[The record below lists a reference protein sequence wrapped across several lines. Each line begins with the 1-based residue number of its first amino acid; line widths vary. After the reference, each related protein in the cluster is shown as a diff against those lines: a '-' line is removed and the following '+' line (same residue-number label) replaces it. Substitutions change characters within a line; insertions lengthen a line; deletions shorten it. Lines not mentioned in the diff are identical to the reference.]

1 MAAIDTTVNRRAVG
15 NFAGVVI
22 RCQRREHGYGM
33 VSAAAFT
40 VVVGAWLAVTV
51 GMVLPTFQ
59 KSSEYRYWSVVRNS
73 AEAGLDYAVAQL
85 DTAYR
90 TGVPSAYDDTTID
103 GMPRVTVLPNNV
115 LASAATVTLAVNNT
129 RAPASASIYSTQL
142 DDQQAG
148 NVVGNANLYR
158 TVSVTSEYAGFSAN
172 VRVILKPVMTTNPNP
187 TTNVPFFKYALYSQN
202 ALSTSGNTRTDA
214 YDSRIGSYG
223 GSNLNNFRGDV
234 GSNTSVSI
242 GSNTIIGGNLVVF
255 SLPKASSTAV
265 VATRSSNAQVQ
276 NQVKVNGITS
286 GFSATNGLTPSGSDN
301 VKALEFGSPRSGD
314 YTTPIDLS
322 LSLDQPTF
330 SVAPNSPQGAY
341 NVGAISVSGNGIVI
355 VRQGAAPVSSI
366 NVSANNTIVIPPGNY
381 KATSM
386 SISGNGKIV
395 IESSV
400 TTNSTFFMEG
410 STPGANVVQ
419 ISGNGI
425 TNNTATP
432 AKFQIMTNSA
442 KNVQVSGNGNFHGV
456 IYAPSAN
463 VSISGNGNLFG
474 SVVGQSINASGN
486 GQVHFDLALSDPDY
500 ASTNGLTFDPESG
513 GSGSGVVNVIN
524 GLKTVS
530 WQEY

>member
-1 MAAIDTTVNRRAVG
+1 M
-15 NFAGVVI
+15 
-22 RCQRREHGYGM
+22 
-33 VSAAAFT
+33 
-40 VVVGAWLAVTV
+40 
-51 GMVLPTFQ
+51 
-59 KSSEYRYWSVVRNS
+59 
-73 AEAGLDYAVAQL
+73 
-85 DTAYR
+85 
-90 TGVPSAYDDTTID
+90 
-103 GMPRVTVLPNNV
+103 
-115 LASAATVTLAVNNT
+115 
-129 RAPASASIYSTQL
+129 
-142 DDQQAG
+142 
-148 NVVGNANLYR
+148 
-158 TVSVTSEYAGFSAN
+158 
-172 VRVILKPVMTTNPNP
+172 
-187 TTNVPFFKYALYSQN
+187 
-202 ALSTSGNTRTDA
+202 
-214 YDSRIGSYG
+214 
-223 GSNLNNFRGDV
+223 
-234 GSNTSVSI
+234 
-242 GSNTIIGGNLVVF
+242 
-255 SLPKASSTAV
+255 